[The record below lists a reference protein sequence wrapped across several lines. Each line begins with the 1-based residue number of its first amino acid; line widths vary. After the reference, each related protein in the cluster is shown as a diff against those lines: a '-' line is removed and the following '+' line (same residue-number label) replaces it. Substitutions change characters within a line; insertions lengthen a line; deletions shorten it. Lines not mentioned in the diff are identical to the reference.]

1 MPRRAAIKLESHTIL
16 LMLFSRLNQAL
27 DAVRTVR

>member
-1 MPRRAAIKLESHTIL
+1 MPCEAQIKLETPMVLS
-16 LMLFSRLNQAL
+16 MLFSRLNQAL